1 MPFPPPKFVRRI
13 AAGGRRLL
21 GVLVLGIVAG
31 AMGLGPWTVAQA
43 QPDSVATRFENA
55 NAAYQQGRYEQAIAR
70 YGRLLDDGHA
80 SGALY
85 YNLANAYVRRDQLG
99 QAIRYYEKARPLLG
113 DDPRLEHSLEQ
124 ARRRAGVY
132 PGTRPPRGLQGVVAG
147 WPVQLLF
154 VGGLLLLGIGL
165 GIGVVRTGP
174 GREVPWRQPAVW
186 GPVLTGS
193 VGLIV
198 AFGASALQDASD
210 RAVVIADRAGLHD
223 TPTASA
229 PPDTTLSEGTLLE
242 VQARRDGW
250 AAVRGGDGTTG
261 WVPSRALGDV

>member
-1 MPFPPPKFVRRI
+1 MPFPPRNIVRRI
-13 AAGGRRLL
+13 AAGVRRVL
-21 GVLVLGIVAG
+21 GVLVLGLVAG
-31 AMGLGPWTVAQA
+31 AAGLGAATVAQA

-99 QAIRYYEKARPLLG
+99 QAIRYYEKARRLLG

-132 PGTRPPRGLQGVVAG
+132 PGTLPPRGLRSVVVG
-147 WPVQLLF
+147 WPVRLLF
-154 VGGLLLLGIGL
+154 VGGLLLLGTGL
-165 GIGVVRTGP
+165 GIAVVRSGP
-174 GREVPWRQPAVW
+174 GRAVPWRRPAVW
-186 GPVLTGS
+186 GPVLAGS
-193 VGLIV
+193 VGLVV
-198 AFGASALQDASD
+198 AFGASALQESAP
-210 RAVVIADRAGLHD
+210 RAVVIADQAALHD

-229 PPDTTLSEGTLLE
+229 PPDTALREGTLVE
-242 VQARRDGW
+242 VMARRDGW
-250 AAVRGGDGTTG
+250 AEVRGGDGTTG
-261 WVPSRALGDV
+261 WVPGPALGDV